1 MILLSVPHLPSCP
14 LTHTLAPGC
23 FVYVSYFSLPLCPS
37 NHVCVHVLHKYF
49 LSCRFSLPVLI
60 CYYIL
65 EVTLF
70 SFLSCVFHFLNVS
83 NIFGE
88 KWILFLYQCLLLSL
102 FTVYHFYTF
111 LTFSPLIVLDIVIIS
126 SRKVWYSNTKR
137 INAINLFAQT
147 SIESGHLC
155 DKSNFVSP
163 KNKYCMSYDR
173 SVYRYVK
180 THDTTTVV
188 DVSLWKEARV
198 QWIQTFFPDTPGF
211 QFA

>member
-1 MILLSVPHLPSCP
+1 MILLSVPRLPSCP
-14 LTHTLAPGC
+14 LTLTLAPGC
-23 FVYVSYFSLPLCPS
+23 FVYVSSFSLPLCPS

-49 LSCRFSLPVLI
+49 LLCHFPLPVLI

-70 SFLSCVFHFLNVS
+70 SFLPCVFNFLNVI

-88 KWILFLYQCLLLSL
+88 KWIPFLYQCFLLSL
-102 FTVYHFYTF
+102 FTVVYHFYTF
-111 LTFSPLIVLDIVIIS
+111 LTFAPLIVDIVIIS

-155 DKSNFVSP
+155 DKSNFASP

-188 DVSLWKEARV
+188 DVSLWKD
-198 QWIQTFFPDTPGF
+198 TPDTPGF